1 MIKKSEKYWAV
12 DTYVIN
18 YLNREQIVGRFYEN
32 RLQKTNQKEF
42 RIEKAIKRK
51 CDKPYVKWEGYDNLF
66 NSWINKKDML

>member
-1 MIKKSEKYWAV
+1 MIKKSEKYCAV

-51 CDKPYVKWEGYDNLF
+51 CDKLDVKW
-66 NSWINKKDML
+66 KQ